1 MPRPRDLERHDSRA
15 SLRREAALWQGS
27 PGSQLIHAQESGC
40 RSSVV
45 EHSLGK
51 GEVVSSILTGSTRI
65 LPSFRPVARSRPRE
79 APFSG
84 PTGNQ
89 RRNTLANSSLSR
101 DDHIGCESTAS
112 NNMEAPNRGSDD
124 DMPFL

>member
-27 PGSQLIHAQESGC
+27 PGSRLIDAQESGC

-51 GEVVSSILTGSTRI
+51 GEVVSSILTGSTSNRLSAEQI
-65 LPSFRPVARSRPRE
+65 SLESPASPARETRMQIFALELSE
-79 APFSG
+79 AAGGFP
-84 PTGNQ
+84 
-89 RRNTLANSSLSR
+89 
-101 DDHIGCESTAS
+101 HGCEPRHFRDSTVLGYIPAS
-112 NNMEAPNRGSDD
+112 GRR
-124 DMPFL
+124 

>member
-27 PGSQLIHAQESGC
+27 PGSRLIDARESGC

-51 GEVVSSILTGSTRI
+51 GEVVSSILTGSTSNRLSVEQI
-65 LPSFRPVARSRPRE
+65 SSNPSESCSRNASAVPALEMSEGGQPGSPAR
-79 APFSG
+79 
-84 PTGNQ
+84 
-89 RRNTLANSSLSR
+89 
-101 DDHIGCESTAS
+101 
-112 NNMEAPNRGSDD
+112 M
-124 DMPFL
+124 

>member
-27 PGSQLIHAQESGC
+27 HGSRLIDARESGC

-51 GEVVSSILTGSTRI
+51 GEVVSSILTGSTRKAPTNRHFLTVA
-65 LPSFRPVARSRPRE
+65 LPCPPRGKRE
-79 APFSG
+79 RGANVPQKLG
-84 PTGNQ
+84 ENWG
-89 RRNTLANSSLSR
+89 TL
-101 DDHIGCESTAS
+101 
-112 NNMEAPNRGSDD
+112 
-124 DMPFL
+124 F

>member
-27 PGSQLIHAQESGC
+27 PGSQLIDAQESGC

-51 GEVVSSILTGSTRI
+51 GELVSSILTGSTSNRRSAEQI
-65 LPSFRPVARSRPRE
+65 SCNPSESCSRNASALPALELTETAQPGSPPRM
-79 APFSG
+79 ATP
-84 PTGNQ
+84 P
-89 RRNTLANSSLSR
+89 
-101 DDHIGCESTAS
+101 
-112 NNMEAPNRGSDD
+112 
-124 DMPFL
+124 